1 MSRLRLYAVVR
12 LKPRTAGLPAG
23 LAHERLRL
31 IDAGFAAAVV
41 SEARAV
47 LEPTDS
53 NLLEYDRVIRKLAA
67 VSLGIL
73 PARFG
78 VTADS
83 AADLEAEIQDRAE
96 ILASALDLV
105 TGSVQMTLR
114 VPNKSVEKG
123 SRSHVASG
131 RRYLESRVAAS
142 PENMPALVALRNGA
156 ANIIKAERVEPGRA
170 GATVYHLVA
179 RGEVTKYRA
188 LASGLRVTGPFAPY
202 AFAPGIDHALRLE
215 NDLREDKFAKA
226 RPRRPRARTG
236 SRRRSASNTR

>member
-12 LKPRTAGLPAG
+12 LKRRTARLPAG
-23 LAHERLRL
+23 LARERLRL

-41 SEARAV
+41 SEARAA

-67 VSLGIL
+67 VSLAIL

-78 VTADS
+78 VTAES
-83 AADLEAEIQDRAE
+83 AADLEAEIQDRAG
-96 ILASALDLV
+96 ILASALNLV

-114 VPNKSVEKG
+114 VPRRSVEKE
-123 SRSHVASG
+123 SRSLFASG

-142 PENMPALVALRNGA
+142 PENMPALSSLRHRA

-179 RGEVTKYRA
+179 RGEVTKYRS
-188 LASGLRVTGPFAPY
+188 LAAGLRVTGPFAPY
-202 AFAPGIDHALRLE
+202 AFAPGIDHAFRME
-215 NDLREDKFAKA
+215 YDPREDTSAEA
-226 RPRRPRARTG
+226 RPRRPRAR
-236 SRRRSASNTR
+236 RRSARNTR